1 MAGYKIIYSG
11 GTGEITEKKSR
22 FIANVFPVA
31 TEEEVPV
38 IIEETRKKYWD
49 ARHNCYAYI
58 IGTNPGISKCSD
70 DGEPQGTAG
79 RPILDVLS
87 GAGICNAL
95 IIVTRYFGGTL
106 LGTGGL
112 IRAYSEAAKAGLNV
126 SRIVTKEAGKR
137 VIIETDYN
145 SIGKLQYITSQ
156 MDLAV
161 INTKYTDKARIELA
175 VPLNN
180 VNGLINKVTE
190 ATSGQAGI
198 NAESDI
204 YFAVIDKEVVIF

>member
-31 TEEEVPV
+31 TEEEVPG
-38 IIEETRKKYWD
+38 IIEQTRKKYWD

-58 IGTNPGISKCSD
+58 IGTNPKISKCSD

-175 VPLNN
+175 VPLNS

>member
-11 GTGEITEKKSR
+11 GTGEITEKKSH

-31 TEEEVPV
+31 TEEEVPG
-38 IIEETRKKYWD
+38 IIEQTRKKYWD
-49 ARHNCYAYI
+49 AKHNCYAYI

-175 VPLNN
+175 VL
-180 VNGLINKVTE
+180 
-190 ATSGQAGI
+190 
-198 NAESDI
+198 
-204 YFAVIDKEVVIF
+204 Y

>member
-11 GTGEITEKKSR
+11 GTGEITEKKSH

-31 TEEEVPV
+31 TEEEVPG
-38 IIEETRKKYWD
+38 IIEQTRKKYWD
-49 ARHNCYAYI
+49 AKHNCYAYI

-175 VPLNN
+175 VPLNS
-180 VNGLINKVTE
+180 VDGLINKVTE
-190 ATSGQAGI
+190 ATSGQAKI